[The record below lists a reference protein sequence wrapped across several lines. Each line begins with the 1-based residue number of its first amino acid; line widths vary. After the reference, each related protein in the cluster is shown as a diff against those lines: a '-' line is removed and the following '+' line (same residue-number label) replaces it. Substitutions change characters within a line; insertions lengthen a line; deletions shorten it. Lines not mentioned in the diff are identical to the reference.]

1 MLTFYSKKPF
11 LFAAGH
17 KSLADS
23 ILSQYMTSLLSKAQ
37 LQMYPEQCGQKL
49 EIRKST
55 NKFFFA
61 TVNKCFK

>member
-37 LQMYPEQCGQKL
+37 LQMHPEQCGQKEEKVL
-49 EIRKST
+49 I
-55 NKFFFA
+55 NFFLPL
-61 TVNKCFK
+61 